1 MSSTGKTKKKTKNK
15 STTGTGK
22 NTAMLGS
29 QNNTEPSKG
38 NNTNANNIKK
48 TGKKTNEDT
57 FAELEAKTNELK
69 EKLEKINFDIETE
82 RNLLTQEAYEL
93 NIESTDKNF
102 EINSLS
108 SENKNLISQLKEI
121 KANLDSKM
129 DEGKKFLLKMERLK
143 LTEAKLNKNIEV
155 VEKQIALAQ
164 KSQQIA
170 INDYNRI
177 KTVAENNDEEKEG
190 TLLTELEALES
201 NKKELENENMSL
213 RKIIKEHKLCPKV
226 KANLMSKLN
235 VLTNSYQFE
244 VKKTN
249 MLETDTVNLEE
260 KKDKIK
266 KEFEEKINKSNRSI
280 SYCTRIRK
288 KVLDKMDK
296 KKSEKN
302 MIPKRAALQIANIC
316 NSIGD
321 QYKKKSGDI
330 KNINNSDY
338 KIKQNTLFTE
348 NEQLQ
353 LASIIPPSY
362 LNEFKG
368 RFEALENQRY
378 ELVDKLKNNHNKH
391 ISMLNSV
398 KIKLNYTELKKK
410 EQKLL
415 LVDLCSHLTK
425 KNADIT
431 KLKTEINKIN
441 KDYNT
446 WDRLLKM
453 KKNENKRLNNYIED
467 IKKNKNKNAE
477 EQTSGEISKRT
488 DKPKKKKQINLQKQ
502 NNINFEYN
510 NDN

>member
-249 MLETDTVNLEE
+249 MLETDLVNLEE

-266 KEFEEKINKSNRSI
+266 KDLEEKINKSNRSV
-280 SYCTRIRK
+280 SYCSKIRK

-296 KKSEKN
+296 KNSEKN

-321 QYKKKSGDI
+321 QNKKKSGEI

-362 LNEFKG
+362 LNEFKE
-368 RFEALENQRY
+368 RFESLENQRY
-378 ELVDKLKNNHNKH
+378 ELVDKLKNSHDKH
-391 ISMLNSV
+391 MSMLNSV

-415 LVDLCSHLTK
+415 LVDLCSNLTK
-425 KNADIT
+425 KNADIS

-467 IKKNKNKNAE
+467 IKKNKTKNAE

-488 DKPKKKKQINLQKQ
+488 DKAKKKRQIKLEKQ
-502 NNINFEYN
+502 NNINFEY
-510 NDN
+510 DMEK